1 MVAVRR
7 GELYETTVRTQSF
20 GFFLA
25 VASGFRGIL
34 EVLFNCPSLSSKG
47 AQVKRHV
54 SGVFPDV
61 GKSSSRSNLKPY
73 PRP

>member
-20 GFFLA
+20 GFLA
-25 VASGFRGIL
+25 VASGFRGVL
-34 EVLFNCPSLSSKG
+34 EVLVNCPSLSSKG

-54 SGVFPDV
+54 SGAFPDV
-61 GKSSSRSNLKPY
+61 GKSSSRPNLKP
-73 PRP
+73 